1 MEDIELGGAT
11 WTGADDFYTAYL
23 AAVGAPEWHGRN
35 LDAVWDSLT
44 GGDINQCNPP
54 FRIRIT
60 GTVHMSVDAR
70 EVVGRFE
77 ALIHEAERVGYAVQI
92 EVLP

>member
-1 MEDIELGGAT
+1 VESIDLDGTT
-11 WTGADDFYTAYL
+11 WTRADDFYSAYF

-35 LDAVWDSLT
+35 LDALWDSLT
-44 GGDINQCNPP
+44 GADINLRNPP

-60 GTVHMSVDAR
+60 GSARMSVDAR
-70 EVVGRFE
+70 EIVGRFE
-77 ALIHEAERVGYAVQI
+77 ALIHEAGRAGHAVQI